1 MRNSFHWKLTGNWQ
15 KDSLTNKAVSKIH
28 IESGRKIREAI
39 VGLGPVT
46 LEEASEKGNITHV
59 EWVEI
64 FPGEWVVWP
73 KYWTLQPWGLTKGR
87 QTSLPGWRTSGNNKK
102 AVESLALLNMH
113 VCLIPKQDKEDV
125 LKLNQMLTS
134 LLQSPRYMPQL
145 ELVNAP
151 APLQC
156 HTARCKGV
164 AVRHRSN
171 WDPKQHLSRA
181 EAAFFFFFFS
191 LIFIYAMHQK
201 QWGSLTQITRLSRLL
216 DYHSLQPN
224 PCWVPTGPF
233 LFQRCSPL
241 GKGCWWCEQG

>member
-15 KDSLTNKAVSKIH
+15 KDSLTNKAVCKIH

-181 EAAFFFFFFS
+181 EAAFFFFFFPWYLYMQCIRNS
-191 LIFIYAMHQK
+191 EGHWPRLPDYPDY
-201 QWGSLTQITRLSRLL
+201 WITIA
-216 DYHSLQPN
+216 
-224 PCWVPTGPF
+224 
-233 LFQRCSPL
+233 CSPTRAE
-241 GKGCWWCEQG
+241 CPQGPSCSSAAPL

>member
-134 LLQSPRYMPQL
+134 LLQSPRHMPQL

-181 EAAFFFFFFS
+181 EAAFFFFFS
-191 LIFIYAMHQK
+191 PDIYICNASETVRVTDPDYQII
-201 QWGSLTQITRLSRLL
+201 QITGL
-216 DYHSLQPN
+216 P
-224 PCWVPTGPF
+224 
-233 LFQRCSPL
+233 
-241 GKGCWWCEQG
+241 